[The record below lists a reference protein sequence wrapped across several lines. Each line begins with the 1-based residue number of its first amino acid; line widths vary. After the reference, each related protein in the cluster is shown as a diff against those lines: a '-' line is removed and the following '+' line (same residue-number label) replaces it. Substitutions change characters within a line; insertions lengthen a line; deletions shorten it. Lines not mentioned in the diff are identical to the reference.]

1 MLMSEMSPRNL
12 QLGIFSL
19 LFSGLGLGY
28 SAQEISDKG
37 LLYGYSNAVVC
48 LLLLQSGDKEHR
60 ITACHVS
67 AMIFA
72 DEHANFT
79 STCHHVRTPI

>member
-1 MLMSEMSPRNL
+1 MAEMSEMSPRNL

-48 LLLLQSGDKEHR
+48 LLLLQSGDKEQMNN
-60 ITACHVS
+60 AG
-67 AMIFA
+67 
-72 DEHANFT
+72 
-79 STCHHVRTPI
+79 

>member
-1 MLMSEMSPRNL
+1 MSFKKHEYMSTHQLQSGCNAMSEMSPRNL

-37 LLYGYSNAVVC
+37 LLYGYSNAVIL
-48 LLLLQSGDKEHR
+48 LLLLQSGDKEQMNN
-60 ITACHVS
+60 AG
-67 AMIFA
+67 
-72 DEHANFT
+72 
-79 STCHHVRTPI
+79 

>member
-1 MLMSEMSPRNL
+1 MFDIYFMSFKKHEYLSTQQLQRGCNAMSEMSPRNL

-48 LLLLQSGDKEHR
+48 LLLLQSGDKEQMNN
-60 ITACHVS
+60 VG
-67 AMIFA
+67 
-72 DEHANFT
+72 
-79 STCHHVRTPI
+79 

>member
-1 MLMSEMSPRNL
+1 MSEMSPRNL

-28 SAQEISDKG
+28 SAQEISEKG
-37 LLYGYSNAVVC
+37 LLYGYSNAVVL

-60 ITACHVS
+60 ITAHQLL
-67 AMIFA
+67 FLR
-72 DEHANFT
+72 T
-79 STCHHVRTPI
+79 SLPISLSQLLCLA